1 MVIDKLKAKKQAVES
16 LTAARRAEKVAVDL
30 KVAAEREAAAEL
42 KDAQLPSIDGE
53 VPDTVKGLG
62 DARAAADARAKGY
75 EQNINRITAE
85 SEQARANKLAADEA
99 QAAQIAAE
107 RTQQYGY
114 APMRNTGGF
123 RYGQRSARRC
133 RPTGYSCC
141 YNGFTSTTPRV

>member
-1 MVIDKLKAKKQAVES
+1 VLLNE
-16 LTAARRAEKVAVDL
+16 
-30 KVAAEREAAAEL
+30 VAAEREAAVEL

-107 RTQQYGY
+107 RTQQYGKGDL
-114 APMRNTGGF
+114 PL
-123 RYGQRSARRC
+123 S
-133 RPTGYSCC
+133 
-141 YNGFTSTTPRV
+141 RVPAEYDP